1 MSQYRKTIVAEFFFK
16 AHSPV
21 LEMILFWKQTSSQ
34 LLKFA
39 DIFGTSFLQEHAP
52 VSSFSEH
59 DKPITRERNVIH
71 FGGYFI
77 YGGHFMN
84 RQCQASDMQVRKC
97 KNNLSVNQNKYI
109 SLPNNK
115 NISIVITVFSMNLT
129 INCHINLKS
138 CYVHLYN
145 PTTYCSNLVTKAFAE
160 NEIQVILKS

>member
-52 VSSFSEH
+52 VSSFSQH
-59 DKPITRERNVIH
+59 DKPITRERNVID

-77 YGGHFMN
+77 YGGHFMS
-84 RQCQASDMQVRKC
+84 RQCQASDMQIRKC
-97 KNNLSVNQNKYI
+97 ENIPSKQPLNWIRLPLGNIQGCFLDFKLYFSLSKLIQSFFK
-109 SLPNNK
+109 S
-115 NISIVITVFSMNLT
+115 VF
-129 INCHINLKS
+129 
-138 CYVHLYN
+138 
-145 PTTYCSNLVTKAFAE
+145 
-160 NEIQVILKS
+160 IQLGQLSSQLAS